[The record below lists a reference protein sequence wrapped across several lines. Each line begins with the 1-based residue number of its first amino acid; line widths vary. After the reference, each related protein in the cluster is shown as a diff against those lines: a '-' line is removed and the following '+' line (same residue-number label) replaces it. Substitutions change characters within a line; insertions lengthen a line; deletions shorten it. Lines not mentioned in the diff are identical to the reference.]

1 MNDAG
6 KLDGEGVG
14 EGSHAGGKT
23 AAETIPEGAA
33 KAGPEGGEQKKPT
46 AAAGPGGDGKTAAS
60 QTPGDAQPD
69 QPAPT
74 PPKTQLEAIPLAVDI
89 GWTMAVLFGELQ
101 PTLMTRRSAVDDRLP
116 TANELSPEDRMVLEG
131 NRLNALLARLKTLLE
146 DSSSPDVDLKPVDLT
161 NASNPSGEGKQ
172 VILTKAN
179 LRILTS
185 LACAGREYG
194 VAYQLGRSL
203 RDTANPPPR
212 PVAAADQDQPEIK
225 TRVDALKASAQWQAE
240 QAKKGLAAEA
250 MPAEAGKQAKDEAAA
265 REALRHQLS
274 RPRVSTLQ
282 EWLSTLTPYLPANTA
297 TIVSVSIG
305 RWSDLVST
313 IFDPSTPGS
322 LRRLQAPSKL
332 NARSYQ
338 APSQLE
344 VTPDLVGSLL
354 RQGDAWIN
362 LLVGAESTKGLLT
375 PEGLV
380 AAGEAALGR
389 TARIVKRIVVHYWFA
404 LLILAAALA
413 GALYVSATY
422 LGGAAK
428 VWTQIAAVAGA
439 LGVTAKGIG
448 NTMTRL
454 GQEAEKPIFSLEEND
469 AMAWAVT
476 TIPANLKVS
485 IRGVHALR
493 RNGIRPTGPMGRS

>member
-6 KLDGEGVG
+6 KPVG
-14 EGSHAGGKT
+14 EGLHADDKGE
-23 AAETIPEGAA
+23 AAAVSDGAG
-33 KAGPEGGEQKKPT
+33 KAGPQGDEQKKPT
-46 AAAGPGGDGKTAAS
+46 EDAGSGASGKTGAEETPGGAQK
-60 QTPGDAQPD
+60 AQPTT
-69 QPAPT
+69 T

-101 PTLMTRRSAVDDRLP
+101 PTLMTRKSAIDDRLP
-116 TANELSPEDRMVLEG
+116 TANELSPQDRMDLEEV
-131 NRLNALLARLKTLLE
+131 RLNALLTRLKTLLKN
-146 DSSSPDVDLKPVDLT
+146 SSSPDVELPAVHLKEAPVSSDEGK
-161 NASNPSGEGKQ
+161 SDEGKQ
-172 VILTKAN
+172 VYLAAKNLDILK
-179 LRILTS
+179 S

-212 PVAAADQDQPEIK
+212 TDAAADLDQPEIAA
-225 TRVDALKASAQWQAE
+225 RAAAIKASAQWQADPAKNKLTPE
-240 QAKKGLAAEA
+240 QQDTQAGNQAKA
-250 MPAEAGKQAKDEAAA
+250 EAAA
-265 REALRHQLS
+265 RDALRHQLARS
-274 RPRVSTLQ
+274 RVSTLQ
-282 EWLSTLTPYLPANTA
+282 EWLSTLVPYLPANSA
-297 TIVSVSIG
+297 AIVSVSIG
-305 RWSDLVST
+305 RWCNLVST
-313 IFDPSTPGS
+313 IFDPNTPGDV
-322 LRRLQAPSKL
+322 RRFRAPSKL
-332 NARSYQ
+332 EIA
-338 APSQLE
+338 
-344 VTPDLVGSLL
+344 PDLVKSLL
-354 RQGDAWIN
+354 PQGDAWIN
-362 LLVGAESTKGLLT
+362 LLVGTESSQGLLT

-448 NTMTRL
+448 STMARL
-454 GQEAEKPIFSLEEND
+454 YADAEKPIFSLEETD

-485 IRGVHALR
+485 IQGVHALR
-493 RNGIRPTGPMGRS
+493 RNGIPPSGPMGRS